1 MKNIKTKG
9 FTLIELL
16 VVISIIG
23 LLSSV
28 ILSGLSSARGKSKD
42 SSIISEVLQLRN
54 LIHLEYSDTGSYT
67 NIQAFGGWILD
78 DSFSCDITRFPAT
91 SGAPTSKYVTKVVEI
106 CNKIKADTTTS
117 GSRLYIGS
125 VNPTVTGATGS
136 SFTIMARLPSGSGN
150 DYFCAGHNGRTSR
163 GIPGTPTP
171 WLNPG
176 CYSDSTNK

>member
-1 MKNIKTKG
+1 MKNIKAKG

-16 VVISIIG
+16 VVISIVG

-54 LIHLEYSDTGSYT
+54 LIHLEYSDTGSYAGL
-67 NIQAFGGWILD
+67 QASGGWILS
-78 DSFSCDITRFPAT
+78 DSFSCDIARL
-91 SGAPTSKYVTKVVEI
+91 PTPNSKYATKVIEI

-117 GSRLYIGS
+117 GARLYIGS